1 MSDSYLYCTVC
12 GRTSTTSFASSLET
26 GWEMCCGY
34 TMNLERTDADIDAAV
49 AEAFAPLAIARA
61 ALNSGEKS

>member
-1 MSDSYLYCTVC
+1 
-12 GRTSTTSFASSLET
+12 
-26 GWEMCCGY
+26 MCCGY